1 MFEVD
6 PETGRKIKKV
16 CRYQQFRAVNKAVQR
31 VAVGEHRKGLIW
43 HTQGSG
49 KSLTMV
55 FLALKLKAHLTLD
68 APTLANPNI
77 LVLTDRIDLDEG
89 VLHRIGEFE
98 QEEENKRRGAVLLS
112 SELLDILRPIAED
125 DIRGGCIWVVHDSRG
140 NRLPTLDVD
149 VWRGILLDAC
159 VEYRVY
165 HATKDTAVQ
174 IARVQKAGIPVC
186 GTATTVEEAK
196 VLAAAGVNA
205 IAAQGEEAG
214 AHRGT
219 FLRSAEESMVP
230 TYELVRGVVAA
241 TGLPVF
247 ASGGLMDGADI
258 TRAFEAG
265 AQAAQLGTA
274 FLLCPE
280 SGVPEPYRE
289 ALRARKDTTVITR
302 VFSGRAARGLRNRF
316 IDDCEG
322 VPVLPFRQQNDL
334 TRAMRTESGK
344 KGLPDYISL
353 WAGRGVTRI
362 REMPAPDLVRALVV
376 EIGGR

>member
-1 MFEVD
+1 MPVD
-6 PETGRKIKKV
+6 
-16 CRYQQFRAVNKAVQR
+16 F
-31 VAVGEHRKGLIW
+31 L
-43 HTQGSG
+43 
-49 KSLTMV
+49 KSLGVEHPIVLGPMAGGAGSPALV
-55 FLALKLKAHLTLD
+55 AAVSNAGALGSFGAAYLAPQQILDTARELRSLT
-68 APTLANPNI
+68 
-77 LVLTDRIDLDEG
+77 
-89 VLHRIGEFE
+89 
-98 QEEENKRRGAVLLS
+98 S
-112 SELLDILRPIAED
+112 RPIALNLFA
-125 DIRGGCIWVVHDSRG
+125 GGYEPDRVVEPGPMLAVVSKAHE
-140 NRLPTLDVD
+140 RLGLAPPKLPPNPVSPLDEQ
-149 VWRGILLDAC
+149 I
-159 VEYRVY
+159 E
-165 HATKDTAVQ
+165 AVIEAKPALFSFTFGVPSAEQ
-174 IARVQKAGIPVC
+174 IARVQRAGIPVC